1 MSNIY
6 LTEQGAKIKK
16 SYRRL
21 IVEKDGKIL
30 LDIPEFKVDKI
41 FIFGN
46 IQITTQALT
55 FFLNNGIDTNFFS
68 LTGNFK
74 GKLTSVESKNIYLR
88 IEQYKKYFDNQFRIA
103 IAKKLVGIKIKN
115 HISMIKRFAR
125 NHPDIVLDDLTVEL
139 NKSKDNLVR
148 KNKIST
154 ILGVEG
160 QEASIFFKAFRRMLR
175 NNMNFQT
182 RIRRPP
188 SNPVNSLLSLGY
200 TLITTEM
207 MSILSANGFDPYL
220 GYLHGADYGR
230 PSLALDL
237 IEEFRSPVIDRLTLY
252 LINNQIIDVQDF
264 LNIEEKGYYLN
275 ENGKKKYF
283 TNYEKYM
290 NNQKYAFRNI
300 FHRQVKC
307 FTNTILRNEDYLPY
321 RICK

>member
-1 MSNIY
+1 
-6 LTEQGAKIKK
+6 
-16 SYRRL
+16 
-21 IVEKDGKIL
+21 
-30 LDIPEFKVDKI
+30 
-41 FIFGN
+41 
-46 IQITTQALT
+46 
-55 FFLNNGIDTNFFS
+55 
-68 LTGNFK
+68 
-74 GKLTSVESKNIYLR
+74 
-88 IEQYKKYFDNQFRIA
+88 
-103 IAKKLVGIKIKN
+103 
-115 HISMIKRFAR
+115 MIKRFAR